1 MTNCVSYFDMFQ
13 CLSTYDT
20 VYKVGPGYPLH
31 AGKVLKIFKTGNTVE
46 MYMIY
51 TLVNFLQKWILMFLA
66 VFSPKIML
74 FHNCIIRNEKLH
86 K

>member
-20 VYKVGPGYPLH
+20 VYKIGQWYPLY
-31 AGKVLKIFKTGNTVE
+31 AGKVLFFKTGNTVK
-46 MYMIY
+46 MYMLY
-51 TLVNFLQKWILMFLA
+51 MLVIFLQKWILMFLA
-66 VFSPKIML
+66 VFSSKIML
-74 FHNCIIRNEKLH
+74 FHNFIIGNENLH